1 MSRKYEGWP
10 RLYAAA
16 TAPPPAVAFVYRH
29 AASPAFK
36 DLFREGM
43 ALVEEAAAYLD
54 GPGRTE
60 SRALPRP
67 AALAYATETMRL
79 TTRLMQVASWLLLQ
93 RAVNEGELTR
103 TQALSE
109 RHRVKLSR
117 QDLGCGV
124 EIFEQLPPA
133 LRHLSQRS
141 LRIQERVIH
150 LDRSLAIARSPVPVE
165 RRSRSRLAARAP
177 AGGVFELTDSD
188 RGQLGTARRKCSG
201 WPPHPSKGLP

>member
-1 MSRKYEGWP
+1 MGRQFEGSTRGHAVP
-10 RLYAAA
+10 AL
-16 TAPPPAVAFVYRH
+16 PPPAVPFVYRL

-54 GPGRTE
+54 GPGRAE

-79 TTRLMQVASWLLLQ
+79 TTRLMQIASWLLLQ
-93 RAVNEGELTR
+93 RAVNEGELTP
-103 TQALSE
+103 TQALTE

-117 QDLGCGV
+117 QDLACAAD
-124 EIFEQLPPA
+124 IFEQLPPA

-141 LRIQERVIH
+141 LRVQDRVIH
-150 LDRSLAIARSPVPVE
+150 LDRSLAIARSPAPIDPRCEVATQQE
-165 RRSRSRLAARAP
+165 RLRAA
-177 AGGVFELTDSD
+177 F
-188 RGQLGTARRKCSG
+188 SG
-201 WPPHPSKGLP
+201 

>member
-1 MSRKYEGWP
+1 MCRKYEGWP
-10 RLYAAA
+10 RIYAAA
-16 TAPPPAVAFVYRH
+16 TAPPPAVPFVYRH

-54 GPGRTE
+54 GPGRAE

-103 TQALSE
+103 TQALAE

-117 QDLGCGV
+117 QDLGCGP

-133 LRHLSQRS
+133 LRHLSRRS

-150 LDRSLAIARSPVPVE
+150 LDRSLALARSPEPIE
-165 RRSRSRLAARAP
+165 RRCEVATQHDRLRAA
-177 AGGVFELTDSD
+177 FSN
-188 RGQLGTARRKCSG
+188 
-201 WPPHPSKGLP
+201 